1 MRILL
6 IDDSAVYH
14 EEFRMLLQDSGIK
27 FSALDSALTAAEGA
41 RLIKAGVHDIYFVD
55 YRLPADTG
63 LSLIRSTRAAG
74 GVKPMIVLTA
84 YDHREVDTAAEL
96 AGANDYLRKGDFS
109 PEALS
114 RAIRYAIR
122 NAASTEAAKA
132 AELRFVMA
140 QEAANIGTWEWH
152 IVPNTFVWS
161 ARQYAN
167 FGLDPD
173 VTGPVT
179 YETWRS
185 AIHPEDREHVDA
197 AVTVAL
203 ASRVPLNVKFRVVF
217 NASWQTQPERQIHW
231 ISAQGRV
238 IGDGHGNPT
247 QMVGVSIDITEQ
259 QNALN
264 AVRDSRNLAIAG
276 LQVSETRF
284 KAYFDS
290 APECLFLVRVTPD
303 RRFLYDAI
311 NPAGLGYVGGSLEA
325 IRDRTPEDVLG
336 PENGGIM
343 TDGLR
348 RVLETGSPYLYEP
361 TFHIGATSIIYDAIY
376 MPLFNEVG
384 DMVGILGNARDVT
397 DKRRLE
403 VSLRQTQKMEAL
415 GQLASGVAHD
425 FNNLL
430 QGMQG
435 CLDMLGKQ
443 VISERGKVL
452 IAEGRR
458 TIERGTGLTNRL
470 LAFSR
475 QQPMTAR
482 PIDFNSS
489 IEEMTG
495 LLARTLEGV
504 RIGKVLAPDL
514 WMSVAD
520 RNQIELAILNLAI
533 NARDAMQVG
542 GTFTIETSN
551 EHLSRLQ
558 DDGLTP
564 GDYVAIKLTDTGS
577 GMPPEVLGRAI
588 DPFYTTK
595 PEGKGTGLGLSMVYG
610 MVRQLGG
617 GLRIAS
623 EVGKGTVITI
633 LLPRAEAVAEISTP
647 TPLVEVPQPASI
659 LLVDDDPDTRA
670 VVQAYAADLG
680 LSIVL
685 TKSGTEA
692 LALLAA
698 GGLAELVIADA
709 TLPGMDGPTLIG
721 EVSARYPNVRGLLV
735 SGQPDPADSVRA
747 SAVPVLA
754 KPFDLDAFR
763 RAVLPLLQNREDV
776 ANVFDMK
783 SELSRRGG

>member
-6 IDDSAVYH
+6 IDDSAAYH
-14 EEFRMLLQDSGIK
+14 DEFRMLLEDSGIR
-27 FSALDSALTAAEGA
+27 FSALDVATTVTEGA
-41 RLIKAGVHDIYFVD
+41 RLIKAGLHDIYFID
-55 YRLPADTG
+55 YRLPAETG
-63 LSLIRSTRAAG
+63 LTLVKSTRAAG
-74 GVKPMIVLTA
+74 GVKPMIILTA
-84 YDHREVDTAAEL
+84 YDHPEVDTAAEL

-109 PEALS
+109 AEALS
-114 RAIRYAIR
+114 RAIRYALR

-152 IVPNTFVWS
+152 IGPNTFVWS

-185 AIHPEDREHVDA
+185 AIHPEDREQVDA
-197 AVTVAL
+197 ALTVAL
-203 ASRVPLNVKFRVVF
+203 ASRTPLSVKFRVVL
-217 NASWQTQPERQIHW
+217 NDSWQARPEQRIHW

-238 IGDGHGNPT
+238 IGDGHASPT

-259 QNALN
+259 QHALN
-264 AVRDSRNLAIAG
+264 AVRDSRNLAMAG

-303 RRFLYDAI
+303 RQFVYDAI
-311 NPAGLGYVGGSLEA
+311 NPAGLGYVGGSLDA

-343 TDGLR
+343 TEGLR

-376 MPLFNEVG
+376 MPLFDDRG
-384 DMVGILGNARDVT
+384 DVVGILGNARDVT
-397 DKRRLE
+397 EKRHLE
-403 VSLRQTQKMEAL
+403 ISLRQGQKMEAL
-415 GQLASGVAHD
+415 GELASGVAHD

-435 CLDMLGKQ
+435 CFDLLGKQ
-443 VISERGKVL
+443 VISARGKML
-452 IAEGRR
+452 ITEGRR
-458 TIERGTGLTNRL
+458 TVERGTGLTNRL

-475 QQPMTAR
+475 QQPMTTQ
-482 PIDFNSS
+482 PVDFNSS
-489 IEEMTG
+489 IEEMTS

-504 RIGKVLAPDL
+504 RIGKVLAQDL

-533 NARDAMQVG
+533 NARDAMPVG

-551 EHLSRLQ
+551 EHLNRLQ

-564 GDYVAIKLTDTGS
+564 GDYVAIKLTDTGT

-623 EVGKGTVITI
+623 EVGKGTAITI
-633 LLPRAEAVAEISTP
+633 LLPRAQPNAEMPRAGSPAEAPKS
-647 TPLVEVPQPASI
+647 ASI
-659 LLVDDDPDTRA
+659 LLVEDDPDTRA
-670 VVQAYAADLG
+670 VIRAYAADLG
-680 LSIVL
+680 LSVVL
-685 TKSGTEA
+685 AGNGAAA
-692 LALLAA
+692 LALLA
-698 GGLAELVIADA
+698 GGQSVDVVIADA
-709 TLPGMDGPTLIG
+709 TLPGMAGPALIE
-721 EVSARYPNVRGLLV
+721 EVQARYPGVQGLLV
-735 SGQPDPADSVRA
+735 SAQPQPAD
-747 SAVPVLA
+747 AVQTDTIPVLA
-754 KPFDLDAFR
+754 RPFDAAAFK
-763 RAVLPLLQNREDV
+763 RAVLALLQNGPGR
-776 ANVFDMK
+776 ANVVNIRD
-783 SELSRRGG
+783 RAG